1 MPKGH
6 YNRAAVPVREPA
18 EPPFKAAEEIV
29 KADDPEMR
37 PISTARQNGEVVLLF
52 NMDITHGVHGFWR
65 RTRHF
70 VKGRWVQN
78 DCWCDPLTRKPLG
91 AVWTHWRP
99 IG

>member
-6 YNRAAVPVREPA
+6 YNRAAVPVREPV
-18 EPPFKAAEEIV
+18 ETPFKAAVE
-29 KADDPEMR
+29 PEPQAEPEKR
-37 PISTARQNGEVVLLF
+37 PIDTAPQNGDVVLLF

-70 VKGRWVQN
+70 VGGRWVQN
-78 DCWCDPLTRKPLG
+78 NCWSDPLTRKPLG